1 MAIKPILF
9 NTPMALAVRNGIK
22 TETRRLINPRYR
34 DDEYSF
40 QIITNAHTGEF
51 VRVEMIDEW
60 ENCTRFLP
68 PQYLPGDIL
77 YVRETWR
84 IQSAHRFE
92 ADTKIEF
99 RSGGPMSKIQFDGR
113 CSDGHERRSY
123 DDFISRWGVSGNWHP
138 SIFMPKEAARTFVKV
153 TNVWAERLQDITDEQ
168 CIREGIQ
175 KWSKDGKLYK
185 YAPAD
190 GEGDYPMWPW
200 QDAPIAPRGAF
211 VKLWDSTVPKS
222 KLPQCG
228 FAANPWVWVYR
239 FERCANPFVEKE
251 ETGNG

>member
-9 NTPMALAVRNGIK
+9 NTPMALAARIGIK
-22 TETRRLINPRYR
+22 NETRRLINPRYR

-92 ADTKIEF
+92 ADAKIEF

-113 CSDGHERRSY
+113 CSG
-123 DDFISRWGVSGNWHP
+123 FGLWGKATRKFP
-138 SIFMPKEAARTFVKV
+138 
-153 TNVWAERLQDITDEQ
+153 
-168 CIREGIQ
+168 
-175 KWSKDGKLYK
+175 
-185 YAPAD
+185 
-190 GEGDYPMWPW
+190 
-200 QDAPIAPRGAF
+200 
-211 VKLWDSTVPKS
+211 
-222 KLPQCG
+222 
-228 FAANPWVWVYR
+228 
-239 FERCANPFVEKE
+239 
-251 ETGNG
+251 

>member
-9 NTPMALAVRNGIK
+9 NTPMVRAVRSDRK

-77 YVRETWR
+77 WVRETWR
-84 IQSAHRFE
+84 VHSAHRFE
-92 ADTKIEF
+92 ADANIEF
-99 RSGGPMSKIQFDGR
+99 RAGGPMSRIQFDGR
-113 CSDGHERRSY
+113 CSDSHERGNY
-123 DDFISRWGVSGNWHP
+123 DDFISKWGVNGNWHP

-153 TNVWAERLQDITDEQ
+153 TDVRAERLQNITATG
-168 CIREGIQ
+168 IRAEGL
-175 KWSKDGKLYK
+175 GTG
-185 YAPAD
+185 AAFC
-190 GEGDYPMWPW
+190 GDPL
-200 QDAPIAPRGAF
+200 AREEFKI
-211 VKLWDSTVPKS
+211 LWDSTVPKA

-239 FERCANPFVEKE
+239 FERCENPFT
-251 ETGNG
+251 ETEAQSNA

>member
-9 NTPMALAVRNGIK
+9 NTPMVRAVRSDIK

-77 YVRETWR
+77 WVRESW
-84 IQSAHRFE
+84 AVA
-92 ADTKIEF
+92 ADLPGISNGGF
-99 RSGGPMSKIQFDGR
+99 VYRSDYTDYELSQLKEKHF
-113 CSDGHERRSY
+113 C
-123 DDFISRWGVSGNWHP
+123 WKP
-138 SIFMPKEAARTFVKV
+138 SIHMPKAAARTFVKV
-153 TNVWAERLQDITDEQ
+153 TDVQAERLQNITATG
-168 CIREGIQ
+168 IRAEGL
-175 KWSKDGKLYK
+175 GTG
-185 YAPAD
+185 AAFC
-190 GEGDYPMWPW
+190 GDPL
-200 QDAPIAPRGAF
+200 AREEFKI
-211 VKLWDSTVPKS
+211 LWDSTVPKS

-228 FAANPWVWVYR
+228 FAANPWVWAYR
-239 FERCANPFVEKE
+239 FERCENPFAEKE
-251 ETGNG
+251 VEE

>member
-9 NTPMALAVRNGIK
+9 NTPMVRAVRSDIK

-77 YVRETWR
+77 WVRESW
-84 IQSAHRFE
+84 AVA
-92 ADTKIEF
+92 ADLPGI
-99 RSGGPMSKIQFDGR
+99 
-113 CSDGHERRSY
+113 SDGGFVYRSDY
-123 DDFISRWGVSGNWHP
+123 TDYELSQLKEKHFCWKP
-138 SIFMPKEAARTFVKV
+138 SIHLPKSAARTFIKV
-153 TNVWAERLQDITDEQ
+153 TGVWAERLQDITDEQ

-200 QDAPIAPRGAF
+200 QDTPIAPRGAF

-228 FAANPWVWVYR
+228 FAANPWVWAYR
-239 FERCANPFVEKE
+239 FEQCGNPFTEKE
-251 ETGNG
+251 VEE

>member
-9 NTPMALAVRNGIK
+9 NTPMSLAARVGIK

-60 ENCTRFLP
+60 KNCTRFLP

-92 ADTKIEF
+92 ADAKIEF

-113 CSDGHERRSY
+113 CSDGHDRRSY
-123 DDFISRWGVSGNWHP
+123 DDFISKWGVSGNWHP

-153 TNVWAERLQDITDEQ
+153 TDVWAEQLQ
-168 CIREGIQ
+168 
-175 KWSKDGKLYK
+175 K
-185 YAPAD
+185 
-190 GEGDYPMWPW
+190 
-200 QDAPIAPRGAF
+200 
-211 VKLWDSTVPKS
+211 
-222 KLPQCG
+222 
-228 FAANPWVWVYR
+228 
-239 FERCANPFVEKE
+239 KE
-251 ETGNG
+251 

>member
-9 NTPMALAVRNGIK
+9 NTPMSQAARIGIK

-34 DDEYSF
+34 DDEYAF

-51 VRVEMIDEW
+51 VRVEIIDEW
-60 ENCTRFLP
+60 QNCTRFLL

-92 ADTKIEF
+92 ADAKIEF
-99 RSGGPMSKIQFDGR
+99 RSGGPMSTIQFDGR
-113 CSDGHERRSY
+113 CSDSHERRSY
-123 DDFISRWGVSGNWHP
+123 DDFISKWGVSGNWHP

-153 TNVWAERLQDITDEQ
+153 TDVWAEQLQDITDEQ
-168 CIREGIQ
+168 CMREGIQ
-175 KWSKDGKLYK
+175 QWSKDGKLYK

-200 QDAPIAPRGAF
+200 QDTPIAPRGAF

-222 KLPQCG
+222 KLHQNG

-239 FERCANPFVEKE
+239 FERCENPFAEKE
-251 ETGNG
+251 VDE